1 MVLLYIV
8 YAILAFSIL
17 IVIHELGHFTMAKLN
32 NVKVEEFAL
41 GMGPQIF
48 AVQGKETKYMI
59 KAFPI
64 GGYVKMLGEQEES
77 ENPQDPRAFSNK
89 TSLQKLSIIIA
100 GPIMNLILGI
110 FLFAV
115 IAANKGYAA
124 PVVSSLVPNQ
134 PAQTAGLQV
143 GDELLEIDGSKILT
157 WEDFVTKIYTSDGKT
172 LEVSY
177 SRNDVVSTAYMTPVM
192 DAELNRYIVG
202 IYPSEV
208 KSPGLLQSARY
219 GFVETW
225 SLAKQTFSF
234 LGTLVTGKASMNDFG
249 GPVTIIKYTGEAA
262 KAGILVLTNFAAYI
276 SIQLAI
282 FNIIPFPALDGG
294 FIFLYLFEIITGKKV
309 DEKKVGLI
317 NYVGFALLMALMVFV
332 TIKDILYPINL

>member
-1 MVLLYIV
+1 VVLLYIV

-17 IVIHELGHFTMAKLN
+17 IIIHELGHFAMAKLN

-41 GMGPQIF
+41 GMGPKIL

-77 ENPQDPRAFSNK
+77 ENPDDPRAFSNK
-89 TSLQKLSIIIA
+89 SSLQKLSIIIA
-100 GPIMNLILGI
+100 GPIMNLVLGI
-110 FLFAV
+110 LLFAV
-115 IAANKGYAA
+115 IASNKGYAA
-124 PVVSSLVPNQ
+124 PIISSLVQDQ
-134 PAQTAGLQV
+134 PAQAAGLQA
-143 GDELLEIDGSKILT
+143 GDELLEVDGSKILT
-157 WEDFVTKIYTSDGKT
+157 WEDFVTKIYTSKGKP
-172 LEVSY
+172 LEVTY
-177 SRNDVVSTAYMTPVM
+177 SRNNEVSTVYMTPVM
-192 DAELNRYIVG
+192 DPEMNRYIVG
-202 IYPSEV
+202 IYPSTV
-208 KSPGLLQSARY
+208 TSPSLLQSVRY

-225 SLAKQTFSF
+225 SLTKQTFGF

-276 SIQLAI
+276 SVQLAI

-294 FIFLYLFEIITGKKV
+294 FIILYLFEIITGKKV

-317 NYVGFALLMALMVFV
+317 NYIGFALLIAMMILV